1 MAESLATL
9 QQRWADHVRD
19 PSMPAPEGIDARRM
33 AVYRRLCIDSLDNLL
48 AGSLPRLQVQ
58 LGDACWRDTVEHY
71 YARHACHTPLFPQIA
86 GEFAAWLGVQA
97 DLALPGWIA
106 ELAHYESTQQALHIE
121 ARDAGQT
128 PLHVPQAGNVLA
140 LSPLVRV
147 LGYQWPVHEDA
158 GLNGAPSTIPTL
170 LLLRRLGDFSL
181 RVEELAPLTHAL
193 LSAFGDAGAGVED
206 ALQVLAEAHGVAAD
220 ELRAACSPLL
230 GELCAGGVLVVT
242 NDCWASRPAAGTTP
256 SLTGQRPARPS
267 PFFEV

>member
-1 MAESLATL
+1 MAEPLATL

-33 AVYRRLCIDSLDNLL
+33 AVYRRLCIDSLDSLL
-48 AGSLPRLQVQ
+48 AGSLPRLQAQ

-97 DLALPGWIA
+97 DLALPGWVA

-121 ARDAGQT
+121 ARHTGQQ
-128 PLHVPQAGNVLA
+128 PLHAPQAGSVLA

-158 GLNGAPSTIPTL
+158 GQNGAPTAMPTL

-181 RVEELAPLTHAL
+181 QVQELSPLAYAL
-193 LSAFGDAGAGVED
+193 LSAFGDDGARAED
-206 ALQVLAEAHGVAAD
+206 ALQVLADLHGVAAD
-220 ELRAACSPLL
+220 ELRTACIPLL
-230 GELCAGGVLVVT
+230 GDLCAAGVLVVP
-242 NDCWASRPAAGTTP
+242 NDC
-256 SLTGQRPARPS
+256 
-267 PFFEV
+267 